1 MTDIV
6 EDIRAA
12 YADTNGPW
20 GRTHYDGCYT
30 NHALCAIGALLDLVA
45 EMRDEDDRTAK
56 YVAQLG
62 EIVRMQSA
70 RIARLETEVAR
81 A

>member
-12 YADTNGPW
+12 FVDTNSLW
-20 GRTHYDGCYT
+20 RTHYDGCYT
-30 NHALCAIGALLDLVA
+30 NHALCAIGVLLDLVA
-45 EMRDEDDRTAK
+45 ELRDEDDRTAK